1 MALWEER
8 QSCHPTFKFWNL
20 ILQLELLLFE
30 FVKSIRSGN
39 LQLFINTLMKIAPW
53 VFALDHHRYARSL
66 PVHINE
72 MSRIAQI
79 KITNKWMRKSKGLV
93 KQLDWLKMKQHYR
106 DGYFVVQKFH
116 GYRMNL
122 KVLMRVW
129 TTCGSIMTFPT
140 LFNQFSRKKW
150 KVYCQPLKMWA
161 ILLMTTVT
169 IFLTYKQRPLWLK
182 RLLRTW
188 INWRM
193 FEKNNFEILLNKG
206 CGKDKYRYQIRSAKT
221 SIPCLRQLDPI
232 LLQEKMNS

>member
-1 MALWEER
+1 MLSASSNIVIYRFIHQITACSLYIKKVDAYEKYVSLSTEYPVLSMALWEER

-140 LFNQFSRKKW
+140 LFNQFSTKKW
-150 KVYCQPLKMWA
+150 KVYCQPWKMLA
-161 ILLMTTVT
+161 IRLITTVT
-169 IFLTYKQRPLWLK
+169 ILLT
-182 RLLRTW
+182 
-188 INWRM
+188 
-193 FEKNNFEILLNKG
+193 
-206 CGKDKYRYQIRSAKT
+206 
-221 SIPCLRQLDPI
+221 
-232 LLQEKMNS
+232 